1 MATELLHEEDYI
13 SGALYT
19 RVLPAALLESWLP
32 VSIGGKESPPWRSPP
47 CSGSGKSFKLL
58 GILDVQNIPCAR
70 ESVLYGSLGSLVA
83 GLGHFLATS
92 RVRRS
97 FHFGMGGFVL
107 TTLGCWVYCRY
118 NHAKL
123 RIQQRII
130 QEGMRN
136 KILYE
141 SSDFDPESKQ
151 NKSQGSHS

>member
-1 MATELLHEEDYI
+1 GNLKGLAGGGELK
-13 SGALYT
+13 G
-19 RVLPAALLESWLP
+19 RF
-32 VSIGGKESPPWRSPP
+32 
-47 CSGSGKSFKLL
+47 SFKLL

-92 RVRRS
+92 KCVWCFFAFLQKVS
-97 FHFGMGGFVL
+97 FFFPL
-107 TTLGCWVYCRY
+107 RVYCRY

-151 NKSQGSHS
+151 NKSQGS

>member
-1 MATELLHEEDYI
+1 MAGEGE
-13 SGALYT
+13 
-19 RVLPAALLESWLP
+19 P
-32 VSIGGKESPPWRSPP
+32 
-47 CSGSGKSFKLL
+47 GSEKSFKLL